1 MPLQVCFN
9 TLAVFYRLQ
18 VYRFLTAAIFHVGLL
33 HVAFN
38 MLAFIPIGA
47 SLERQL
53 GTLQFAY
60 LLLLFVTCGSLF
72 FAAALFVASLLC
84 ARTLCSKRPLV
95 LAQCLMPGILLQGSP
110 CMVSKQQRKCLLA
123 TAVRHHEFSRRLYS
137 VLTHAG
143 FLSVR

>member
-1 MPLQVCFN
+1 MQASATVRAVPLQVCFN

-18 VYRFLTAAIFHVGLL
+18 VYRFLTAAVFHVGLL

-60 LLLLFVTCGSLF
+60 LLLLFVVCGSLF
-72 FAAALFVASLLC
+72 FAAASFVASLLC
-84 ARTLCSKRPLV
+84 ARTLS
-95 LAQCLMPGILLQGSP
+95 PG
-110 CMVSKQQRKCLLA
+110 A
-123 TAVRHHEFSRRLYS
+123 YLYLRS
-137 VLTHAG
+137 AL
-143 FLSVR
+143 